1 MSSFSLLPYP
11 GIHAGDRKQDG
22 PGEEPYWQEDFD
34 HHTEKANEEI
44 GVHAVR
50 VDNVI
55 VVRLEDPRLASR
67 RCLLKEA
74 ESSWTELEHTCGV
87 RKSP

>member
-1 MSSFSLLPYP
+1 MRSIPLLLVGSHISKNQYVQLLVVAHPS
-11 GIHAGDRKQDG
+11 IHAGDRKQDG
-22 PGEEPYWQEDFD
+22 PGEEPYWQENFD

-55 VVRLEDPRLASR
+55 VVRLEDRDWPVEDAF
-67 RCLLKEA
+67 
-74 ESSWTELEHTCGV
+74 
-87 RKSP
+87 